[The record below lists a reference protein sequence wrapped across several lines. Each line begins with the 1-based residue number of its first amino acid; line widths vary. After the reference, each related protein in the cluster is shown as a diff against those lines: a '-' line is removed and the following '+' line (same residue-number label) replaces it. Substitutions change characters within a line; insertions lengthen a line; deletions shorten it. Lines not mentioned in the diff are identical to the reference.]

1 MSSKRKE
8 SLVLLLNIGV
18 TNPNIENNSLL
29 FEKAKHI
36 AQRKIE
42 KMIFLKPKDEVAI
55 MLMGSSITKN
65 NLNSKY
71 IEEFTDFQVP
81 NWDFVRKCMNLKST
95 KYCYNW
101 IEALYA
107 AVEFIK
113 QNVIDNSLRKII
125 LMSDFNEETNIIS
138 KFEAKL
144 IANKL
149 FEEKIELITI
159 SENLLHDK
167 PLTSLNS
174 SKKLLKDVHDQIN
187 GQHIIFDDAIASLKF
202 YEETPGKPFPFYYD
216 LQLFDKK
223 IPIVS
228 YVKIDIEKFP
238 SWKKAKGNQKL
249 QSKTEYLD
257 GQRNSYAKD
266 EIIKGYKY
274 GGTFIPVEKELEDKM
289 SYKSGM
295 KSYTIYG
302 FTDKNN
308 IDLEHFYKSAT
319 HVILPSSNV
328 TKPFYSLVQAM
339 HETNSVAI
347 VRKVFRNN
355 STPRMVALF
364 PCIDI
369 PDEPWCLVE
378 IELAFAEDRRLME
391 SRPMKSIIKQLS
403 NEQNKAVDD
412 LINSL
417 MLNDIQD
424 SYGVDGN
431 QYFLPGCVPNPA
443 IQHRWHIL
451 SYRAINPD
459 KPLPAME
466 NYLKKILEAPL
477 IKERSKSHMQNI
489 AQLFRLENID
499 LKARKKSDINE
510 VNMQI
515 DDNSDTKDCNKI
527 EDKVDIENNSY
538 KEDSILSLDTSDVD
552 LDELVANI

>member
-1 MSSKRKE
+1 
-8 SLVLLLNIGV
+8 
-18 TNPNIENNSLL
+18 
-29 FEKAKHI
+29 
-36 AQRKIE
+36 
-42 KMIFLKPKDEVAI
+42 MIFLKPKDEVAI
-55 MLMGSSITKN
+55 ILMGSSITKN
-65 NLNSKY
+65 NFNFKY

-81 NWDFVRKCMNLKST
+81 NWDFVKKCMNLQST

-101 IEALYA
+101 VEALYA

-113 QNVIDNSLRKII
+113 QNVIDNSIRKII

-138 KFEAKL
+138 KFEANL
-144 IANKL
+144 IAKKL

-159 SENLLHDK
+159 AENLLHDK
-167 PLTSLNS
+167 SLTSLNS

-187 GQHIIFDDAIASLKF
+187 GQHIIFDDAISSLKF
-202 YEETPGKPFPFYYD
+202 YEETSVKLFPTYYD

-238 SWKKAKGNQKL
+238 TWKKAKGNQKL

-257 GQRNSYAKD
+257 GQRNSYTKD

-295 KSYTIYG
+295 KSYKIYG

-308 IDLEHFYKSAT
+308 IDLEYFYKSAT
-319 HVILPSSNV
+319 HVILPSSETNNV

-369 PDEPWCLVE
+369 PDEPWCLIE

-403 NEQNKAVDD
+403 NEQNEAVDN
-412 LINSL
+412 LINSV

-424 SYGVDGN
+424 SYEVDGN

-459 KPLPAME
+459 KPLPPME

-477 IKERSKSHMQNI
+477 IKERSKSHIQKI

-499 LKARKKSDINE
+499 LKAEEKSDIKE
-510 VNMQI
+510 DNMQI
-515 DDNSDTKDCNKI
+515 DDNSDTKDNKI